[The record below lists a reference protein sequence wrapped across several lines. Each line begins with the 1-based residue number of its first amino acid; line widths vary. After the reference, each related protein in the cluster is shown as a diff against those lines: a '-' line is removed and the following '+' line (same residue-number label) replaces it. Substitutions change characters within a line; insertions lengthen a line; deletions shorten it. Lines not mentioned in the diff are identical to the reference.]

1 MPAIVTYKSI
11 VDPSD
16 CDVLG
21 HMNVSQYFK
30 ACGNAGFAIQSEL
43 GLTSSDI
50 RSGRKLSFVVVHADS
65 NFYSELTVG
74 DAIRTESGVV
84 EIGTKTA
91 VFRHRLYREED
102 NKLAFES
109 LFKVVLMD
117 LEKRRAVEIPDDL
130 KKKAKPF
137 WDNIEAEQSR

>member
-11 VDPSD
+11 IDPSD

-30 ACGNAGFAIQSEL
+30 ACGNAGFAIQSEM
-43 GLTSSDI
+43 GLTSSDM

-65 NFYSELTVG
+65 NFYSELMVG
-74 DAIRTESGVV
+74 DAIRMETGVV
-84 EIGTKTA
+84 KMGTKSA
-91 VFRHRLYREED
+91 EFRHRLYREED
-102 NKLAFES
+102 NKFAFES

-117 LEKRRAVEIPDDL
+117 LKKRRAIEIPDEL
-130 KKKAKPF
+130 REGAKTI
-137 WDNIEAEQSR
+137 WDNT